1 MASFSSFPIALVV
14 RPTIASRLAAVLL
27 ALALIA
33 PAAAPTW
40 GQAPAQVPTPSP
52 AVAPEAPAAP
62 GELRIGLQAE
72 PATLDP
78 HFRDTP
84 AERQIAAHIFEPLV
98 LADDDGRL
106 APGLALSWRQRDAT
120 RWEFALRPGVK
131 FHDGGDFTAEDVAF
145 TLQRAGR
152 VPQAD
157 AVFARAAHS
166 VAEIRVVDPLTLL
179 FTTAEPD
186 TDLPQILATLPIV
199 SKRAAAGPAP
209 EGRTTAE
216 FDSGAAAVGTGPYR
230 FEQWLR
236 GDRLVLVASPHWWGG
251 QPQWRSVAFMV
262 LPDPEARLAAL
273 RDGKVDIV
281 EQPPQAA
288 LGALRRDGDIVLSE
302 GASARLVHVAL
313 DAKSETL
320 RLAADSTI
328 VNPLRNERVR
338 EALDLAIDREQIVRN
353 ALQGRGSAA
362 AGLEPP
368 GLRPAKPAAGSAAG
382 ESAYNPARARK
393 LLADAGYVEGFA
405 LTLTAPDGRF
415 RNVAEIARE
424 VAGMWARIGVKVSVE
439 LLAADARR
447 RGPDEA
453 RPAALQAGLSP
464 LDGAAAALESRS
476 LLPLLFE
483 TTVWA
488 ARSGLSYRPRR
499 DQWTLAQNVVPA
511 P

>member
-1 MASFSSFPIALVV
+1 MAVPGEPRGKEQRVAYFGSFLPASASFRRRAVAL
-14 RPTIASRLAAVLL
+14 ALAALCLAAVCPRI
-27 ALALIA
+27 AIAQAPVAA
-33 PAAAPTW
+33 PA
-40 GQAPAQVPTPSP
+40 PS
-52 AVAPEAPAAP
+52 
-62 GELRIGLQAE
+62 ELRIGLQAE

-78 HFRDTP
+78 HFRDNP

-98 LADDDGRL
+98 LADDEGRL
-106 APGLALSWRQRDAT
+106 SAGLALSWRQRDAT

-157 AVFARAAHS
+157 AVFAAAARS

-186 TDLPQILATLPIV
+186 TDLPRILAGLSIV

-216 FDSGAAAVGTGPYR
+216 FDSGVAAIGTGPYR

-236 GDRLVLVASPHWWGG
+236 GDRLVLAANPDWWGG
-251 QPQWRSVAFMV
+251 YPQWRSVAFLA
-262 LPDPEARLAAL
+262 LPDAEARLTAL
-273 RDGKVDIV
+273 REGRVDLV
-281 EQPPQAA
+281 EQPPQSA
-288 LGALRRDGDIVLSE
+288 LAGLRRGPDFVLNQ
-302 GASARLVHVAL
+302 GASGRLVHVAF

-320 RLAADSTI
+320 RLAADLTI
-328 VNPLRNERVR
+328 ANPLRDERVR
-338 EALDLAIDREQIVRN
+338 EALDLAIDRQQIVRN
-353 ALQGRGSAA
+353 ALQGQGSAA
-362 AGLEPP
+362 AGLEPA
-368 GLRPAKPAAGSAAG
+368 GLGAAKRAAGTAEAAF
-382 ESAYNPARARK
+382 NPARARK

-405 LTLTAPDGRF
+405 LTLAAPDGRF

-453 RPAALQAGLSP
+453 RPAVLQAGLSP
-464 LDGAAAALESRS
+464 LDGAAAAAENRS

-483 TTVWA
+483 TTIWA
-488 ARSGLSYRPRR
+488 ARGGLAYRPRR

>member
-1 MASFSSFPIALVV
+1 MFLG
-14 RPTIASRLAAVLL
+14 LAALSFT
-27 ALALIA
+27 AFC
-33 PAAAPTW
+33 P
-40 GQAPAQVPTPSP
+40 P
-52 AVAPEAPAAP
+52 AVIAQGAATTSAP
-62 GELRIGLQAE
+62 GELRIGLQAD

-78 HFRDTP
+78 HFHDNP
-84 AERQIAAHIFEPLV
+84 AERQIAAHMFEPLV

-106 APGLALSWRQRDAT
+106 TAGLALSWRQRDAT
-120 RWEFALRPGVK
+120 RWEFVLRPGVK

-157 AVFARAAHS
+157 AAFSRAARS
-166 VAEIRVVDPLTLL
+166 VAEIRVIDPLTLL
-179 FTTAEPD
+179 FTTSEPNI
-186 TDLPQILATLPIV
+186 DLPQILAALPIV

-216 FDSGAAAVGTGPYR
+216 FDSGAAAIGTGPYR
-230 FEQWLR
+230 FGQWLR
-236 GDRLVLVASPHWWGG
+236 GDRLVLAANADWWGG
-251 QPQWRSVAFMV
+251 QPQWRSVAFLA
-262 LPDPEARLAAL
+262 LPDAEARLAAL
-273 RDGKVDIV
+273 RAGKVDLV
-281 EQPPQAA
+281 EQPSQAA
-288 LGALRRDGDIVLSE
+288 LAALRRDAGIVLTE
-302 GASARLVHVAL
+302 GASGRLVHVVL
-313 DAKSETL
+313 DASSETL
-320 RLAADSTI
+320 RLSAGSTI
-328 VNPLRNERVR
+328 VNPLRDERVR

-353 ALQGRGSAA
+353 ALQGQGSAA
-362 AGLEPP
+362 AGFEPA
-368 GLRPAKPAAGSAAG
+368 GLGAANSAAATA
-382 ESAYNPARARK
+382 EAVFNPARARK

-405 LTLTAPDGRF
+405 LTLTAADGRF

-453 RPAALQAGLSP
+453 RPAVLRAGLGP
-464 LDGAAAALESRS
+464 LDGAAALENRS

-499 DQWTLAQNVVPA
+499 DQWTLAQNVAPA